1 MRTNELLYKVIETL
15 KDDVNAQIE
24 EYNAEYSDTLPTI
37 SETDVG
43 LRDVVNGLR
52 SYPALLVSE
61 VSRDSSDA
69 FLTAYNVSICL
80 ALHHDD
86 IDELQREGTALTDCL
101 EIAVRADHTLG
112 GLVLDVQNMNTELG
126 IVSNTFIAAMGAD
139 LVVDLG
145 SLYGMRN

>member
-24 EYNAEYSDTLPTI
+24 EYNAEYSDSLPLI

-52 SYPALLVSE
+52 SYPALLISE

-69 FLTAYNVSICL
+69 FLTNYNVSICL

-101 EIAVRADHTLG
+101 EIAVRANHTLG

-126 IVSNTFIAAMGAD
+126 IVSNTFIAAMSAD

>member
-24 EYNAEYSDTLPTI
+24 EYNAEYSDSLPLV

-52 SYPALLVSE
+52 SYPALLISE

-69 FLTAYNVSICL
+69 FLTNYNVSICL

-101 EIAVRADHTLG
+101 EIAVRANHTFG

-126 IVSNTFIAAMGAD
+126 IVSNTFIAAMSAD

>member
-24 EYNAEYSDTLPTI
+24 EYNAGYSDSLPVI
-37 SETDVG
+37 AETDVG

-52 SYPALLVSE
+52 NYPALLISE

-69 FLTAYNVSICL
+69 FLTNYNVSICL

-112 GLVLDVQNMNTELG
+112 GLVLDVQNMSTELG
-126 IVSNTFIAAMGAD
+126 IVTNTFISAMSAD

>member
-24 EYNAEYSDTLPTI
+24 EYNAEYSDNLPTI

-52 SYPALLVSE
+52 SYPALLISE

-69 FLTAYNVSICL
+69 FMTTYNVSICL

-112 GLVLDVQNMNTELG
+112 GLVLDVQNMSTELG
-126 IVSNTFIAAMGAD
+126 IVTNTFIAAMSAD

>member
-24 EYNAEYSDTLPTI
+24 EYNAEYSDNIPLI
-37 SETDVG
+37 AEIDVG

-52 SYPALLVSE
+52 SYPALLISE
-61 VSRDSSDA
+61 DSRDSSDA
-69 FLTAYNVSICL
+69 FLTTHSVSICL

-101 EIAVRADHTLG
+101 EIAVRADPTLD

-126 IVSNTFIAAMGAD
+126 IVSNTFIAAMSAD

>member
-24 EYNAEYSDTLPTI
+24 EYNAEYSDSLPLI

-52 SYPALLVSE
+52 SYPALLISE

-69 FLTAYNVSICL
+69 FLTNYNVSICL

-101 EIAVRADHTLG
+101 EIAVRADHTLD
-112 GLVLDVQNMNTELG
+112 GLVLDVQNMSTELG
-126 IVSNTFIAAMGAD
+126 IVSNTFIAAMSAD
-139 LVVDLG
+139 IVVDLG

>member
-24 EYNAEYSDTLPTI
+24 EYNAEYSDSLPLI

-52 SYPALLVSE
+52 SYPALLISE

-69 FLTAYNVSICL
+69 FLTNYNVSICL

-126 IVSNTFIAAMGAD
+126 IVSNTFIAAMSAD
-139 LVVDLG
+139 IVVDLG

>member
-24 EYNAEYSDTLPTI
+24 EYNAEYSDGLPLI

-52 SYPALLVSE
+52 SYPALLISE

-69 FLTAYNVSICL
+69 FLTDYNVSICL

-101 EIAVRADHTLG
+101 EIVVRADHTLG

-126 IVSNTFIAAMGAD
+126 IVSNTFIAAMSAD
-139 LVVDLG
+139 IVVDLG